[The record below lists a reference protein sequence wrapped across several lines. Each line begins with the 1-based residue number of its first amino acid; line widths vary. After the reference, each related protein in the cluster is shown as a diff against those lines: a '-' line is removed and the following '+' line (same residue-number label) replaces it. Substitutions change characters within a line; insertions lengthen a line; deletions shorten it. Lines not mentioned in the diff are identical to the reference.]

1 MVNLNIKLSN
11 FLATLR
17 HEMKSLLILLFID
30 IIKSSNVIII
40 ITTIIAIIII
50 LLLSSLVLLLSS
62 ILLLLLFF
70 PSTHY
75 YIFTVFVEGPQ
86 WKLSFL
92 LVLCY
97 LWHSVFIYI
106 LVYLVI
112 AFSLRLEFV
121 KIVFNIL
128 FFFAGLYFALH

>member
-1 MVNLNIKLSN
+1 MVNLNIKISN

-50 LLLSSLVLLLSS
+50 LLLLLVLLLSS

-75 YIFTVFVEGPQ
+75 YIFTVFVEAPQ

-97 LWHSVFIYI
+97 LCHSVFIYI

>member
-1 MVNLNIKLSN
+1 MNVKLSN

-30 IIKSSNVIII
+30 IIKSNNVIII

-50 LLLSSLVLLLSS
+50 PLFLLLLVLLLSS

-75 YIFTVFVEGPQ
+75 YIFTVFVEAPQ

-97 LWHSVFIYI
+97 LCHSVFIYI